1 MSEKINLV
9 SFIREYT
16 NNNFR
21 RKNYEVEAIA
31 VTDNVIELDG
41 DNLFKIGDILEVS
54 GSKYFN
60 GIYPATGVD
69 GASVTIATDESL
81 AGHSFIVH
89 QVKLPMEFDSHIQRI
104 VNYQAKADDNSGIKS
119 KSVSRVSVT
128 YRDASEG
135 ATLNGIPEHFFG
147 FLDPYIKYKA

>member
-31 VTDNVIELDG
+31 VTDNIIDLDG
-41 DNLFKIGDILEVS
+41 DNLFKFGDILEIS
-54 GSKYFN
+54 GSRYFN
-60 GIYPATGVD
+60 GIYPVTGVD
-69 GASVTIATDESL
+69 GASVTIGTDESL
-81 AGHSFIVH
+81 AGHDFIVH
-89 QVKLPMEFDSHIQRI
+89 QLKLPMEFDSHIQRI
-104 VNYQAKADDNSGIKS
+104 VNYQAKADDHSGIKS
-119 KSVSRVSVT
+119 KSVSRVSIT